1 MLKGDA
7 AMEQV
12 LVVQSGFQPARSA
25 IVGDGDVSK
34 MGARPPC

>member
-12 LVVQSGFQPARSA
+12 LVVESGFQLVRPA
-25 IVGDGDVSK
+25 IVGDGDASK
-34 MGARPPC
+34 MRTRPPC